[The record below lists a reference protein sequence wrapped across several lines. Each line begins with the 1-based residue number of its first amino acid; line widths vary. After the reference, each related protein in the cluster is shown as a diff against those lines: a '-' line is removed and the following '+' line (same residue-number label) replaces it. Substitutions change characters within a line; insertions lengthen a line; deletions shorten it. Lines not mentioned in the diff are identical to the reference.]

1 MINISVKDAIKILI
15 EIRKSREEK
24 EDSWLFQIYKKT
36 IEPQLEKKHVDVEK
50 MINDLLTENFKI
62 KELKNETG

>member
-1 MINISVKDAIKILI
+1 MINISIKDAIKILI

-24 EDSWLFQIYKKT
+24 EDSWVSKVFKET
-36 IEPQLEKKHVDVEK
+36 IEPQLEKMNVDVEK
-50 MINDLLTENFKI
+50 MINDLLTENYNK